1 MQPRAILRVVSVLLV
16 IVVATMGVRALRT
29 EAAAGGAHCGH
40 GVKACTASQVGQPCD
55 PNNLSVICSAQSSGA
70 YCCVAVAR

>member
-1 MQPRAILRVVSVLLV
+1 MQPRAIVRVGWVLAL

-55 PNNLSVICSAQSSGA
+55 PHNLNVICSAQANGA
-70 YCCVAVAR
+70 YCCLAVAR